1 MAYLG
6 RLSPLGMVLSGLLM
20 ALVYLGGEAAQVS
33 LQLPAAI
40 TGLFQGM
47 LLLFLLGAD
56 AFVDNRLRRRVAV
69 PA

>member
-1 MAYLG
+1 
-6 RLSPLGMVLSGLLM
+6 
-20 ALVYLGGEAAQVS
+20 
-33 LQLPAAI
+33 
-40 TGLFQGM
+40 LFQGM